1 MGPAAAAAAVGLT
14 PQQEEQ
20 QQLMAAMAMS
30 QAHAQQQAHTAA
42 NNSNNTNEPIPQIHN
57 PTPPPE
63 EAIETLMAMGFD
75 RENVTR
81 VLQQCDNNVEVAANR
96 LLGG

>member
-1 MGPAAAAAAVGLT
+1 MVASTALT
-14 PQQEEQ
+14 PHQQEQ
-20 QQLMAAMAMS
+20 QQLLATLAMS
-30 QAHAQQQAHTAA
+30 QAHAQRNGA
-42 NNSNNTNEPIPQIHN
+42 NNNREQFQETHA

-75 RENVTR
+75 RERVIG
-81 VLQQCDNNVEVAANR
+81 VLQQCENNLEVAANR